1 MNSVW
6 CLFSHL
12 RRGSAAG
19 NCSPAGQ
26 LQGRPLYLTEL
37 EMALYMFITM
47 IKKHTHL
54 VLLFRRASS
63 LYLHNIHRPLAN
75 RTFFNGHQMLVP
87 LGDPVHWGPMN
98 KQMSLAAGLGSPCPM
113 SGGGGKL
120 YSEVQCIMGN
130 GHMGILTLWTEWQT
144 DTCENITLMQFRGR
158 A

>member
-1 MNSVW
+1 MMPLQPSEKGFCCWELQSCRAAPGKTTLPN
-6 CLFSHL
+6 
-12 RRGSAAG
+12 RTGDGSLHVYH
-19 NCSPAGQ
+19 SD
-26 LQGRPLYLTEL
+26 
-37 EMALYMFITM
+37 
-47 IKKHTHL
+47 KKHTHL

-75 RTFFNGHQMLVP
+75 RTFFNGHQILVP